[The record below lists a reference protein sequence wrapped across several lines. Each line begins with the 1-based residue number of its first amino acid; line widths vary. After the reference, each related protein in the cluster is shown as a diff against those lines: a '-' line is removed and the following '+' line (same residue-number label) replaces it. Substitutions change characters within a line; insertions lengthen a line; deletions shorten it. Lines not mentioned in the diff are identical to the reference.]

1 MKKLTALLFLIFS
14 LLTVSLFAQSSDER
28 AVAGQVEALRKAMI
42 AGDKAVLN
50 DVLADQLSYG
60 QFFGPV
66 NNKGQFIDALVSGQI
81 AFTRI
86 DLKDQRI
93 VVDGNTAVV
102 RHKFIADT
110 NDKGKI
116 NNITIGVMQVWK
128 KINNKW
134 QLYARQGYKL

>member
-1 MKKLTALLFLIFS
+1 MNRFVAALLLLFS
-14 LLTVSLFAQSSDER
+14 VWSTSVCAQSTDER
-28 AVAGQVEALRKAMI
+28 AVAGQVEVLRKAMI

-66 NNKGQFIDALVSGQI
+66 NNKAQLIDALVSGQI

-93 VVDGNTAVV
+93 NVDGNTAIV
-102 RHKFIADT
+102 RHKFIAD
-110 NDKGKI
+110 
-116 NNITIGVMQVWK
+116 
-128 KINNKW
+128 
-134 QLYARQGYKL
+134 